1 MKRFSLIFICFLF
14 LCVECAAID
23 VSADSAI
30 LFEPETKT
38 VLFEKNA
45 DKKRAIASTT
55 KIMTAVVVLENC
67 ALDEIVEVPGECV
80 GIEGTSMYLKEGEK
94 LSVSD
99 LLSGLL
105 LASGND
111 AAATLAHYVGKGNI
125 KAFVSEMNAT
135 AKRLGME
142 NSHFVNPHGLTAEM
156 HYSTARDMALLAAYA
171 MRVPEFKAIVSS
183 RSMKIGSRYLA
194 NHNKLLKLYEG
205 ADGLKTGYTKAAG
218 RCLVSSAKRDGM
230 RLIAIT
236 LSAPDDWNDHIRMFD
251 YGFDN
256 YGIFKG
262 RAADLGVDMLPVV
275 GGEKN
280 SVKIGITDDVTFLKE
295 LKGTEETVE
304 TEIYLPR
311 FVYAPISE
319 GDVVGRV
326 EYKIGDKTIESA
338 NLVCYNSVNYKK
350 NLWQKLWSFI
360 KKE

>member
-1 MKRFSLIFICFLF
+1 MKRFSLVIICFLL
-14 LCVECAAID
+14 LCVECVAID

-38 VLFEKNA
+38 VLFQKNA
-45 DKKRAIASTT
+45 DKQRGIASTT
-55 KIMTAVVVLENC
+55 KIMTAVVVLEHC
-67 ALDEIVEVPGECV
+67 KLDEIVSVPRECV

-94 LSVSD
+94 LAVSD

-105 LASGND
+105 LSSGND
-111 AAATLAHYVGKGNI
+111 AAATLAHYVGKGDI

-135 AKRLGME
+135 AKKLGME
-142 NSHFVNPHGLTAEM
+142 NSHFVNPHGLTEEM

-171 MRVPEFKAIVSS
+171 MGIPEFKSIVSS
-183 RSMKIGSRYLA
+183 RSMKVGSRYLA
-194 NHNKLLKLYEG
+194 NHNKLLRLYDG

-218 RCLVSSAKRDGM
+218 RCLVSSVKRDGM
-230 RLIAIT
+230 RLIAVT

-251 YGFDN
+251 YGFGN
-256 YGIFKG
+256 YGIYKG
-262 RAADLGVDMLPVV
+262 KAADLGVERLSVV
-275 GGEKN
+275 GGEKG
-280 SVKIGITDDVTFLKE
+280 SVKIGITDEVTFLKE
-295 LKGTEETVE
+295 LKESAETVK

-350 NLWQKLWSFI
+350 NFWQKLWSFI